1 MPADITSAAGVVSDV
16 ALVAK
21 AKAGDIAALNELVA
35 RHDDLLTHKAN
46 AFRRSPIPVSVL
58 HAHAVKLL
66 RDAIDR
72 YDPKSGVRF
81 RTFLES
87 TIRLNRFATQYKNV
101 ARIPEYR
108 ALLVRRYLAAKQMLA
123 ADLDREPTAVE
134 MGEYLGWSVA
144 DVARMEQ
151 AVSRRDLAASS
162 MEFDQVSSVG
172 DRFSE
177 TIDFIYY
184 ELTPQEQLVFDYS
197 LGKHGKPKLK
207 SVAEIAKRTGLT
219 SDKVYAIKRD
229 IARRVAKVR

>member
-16 ALVAK
+16 PLVAK

-35 RHDDLLTHKAN
+35 RHDDLLMHKAN

-101 ARIPEYR
+101 ARIPEHR

-123 ADLDREPTAVE
+123 ADLDREPTVVE
-134 MGEYLGWSVA
+134 LGEYLGWSVA

-151 AVSRRDLAASS
+151 AVSRRDLAGSS

-197 LGKHGKPKLK
+197 LGKHGKPKIK

-219 SDKVYAIKRD
+219 TDKVYAIKRD

>member
-101 ARIPEYR
+101 ARIPEHR